1 MAALKGPGAQGVGS
15 LMSKIKEKSASVV
28 QNVAKASAGGGLD
41 MHLVS
46 ERLAAM
52 SFPADGLE
60 AATAFKHHIDD
71 VAAVLESRHPGES
84 QCFFLNWLIL
94 CHMAAILSR

>member
-1 MAALKGPGAQGVGS
+1 
-15 LMSKIKEKSASVV
+15 MSKIKEKSASVV